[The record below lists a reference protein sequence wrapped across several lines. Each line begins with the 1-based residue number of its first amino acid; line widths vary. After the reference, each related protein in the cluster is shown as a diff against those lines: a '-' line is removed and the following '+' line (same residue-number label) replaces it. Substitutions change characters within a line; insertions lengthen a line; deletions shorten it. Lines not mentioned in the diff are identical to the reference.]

1 LEIVSSGSRLISRK
15 NMSAGKYPLL
25 IIVILL
31 AISSGALGQKNKQQ
45 LQKEKQQ
52 NLEKIKEVEKIIA
65 ETAAKKKNSLGEL
78 TALNQRIRQQESLI
92 GSIKGEIRI
101 LNKDIDE
108 NNGIIEVLE
117 EDLDDL
123 KKEYTAMLFA
133 AQKASN
139 SVTRLTFLFSSSSFD
154 QMLMRLRYMEQYGE
168 SRRLQAEQIIK
179 VQEELSGQVKVIKV
193 RREEKNKLLT
203 EEEEENTSLT
213 DLKKKQNT
221 LVKSLQKEEKKLK
234 RDLED
239 TKKAIAALDKEI
251 DKLIKEEM
259 AREARRSRPSDVAL
273 SSSFEDNKKKFPWP
287 VETGFVSQRFGRQ
300 NHPALK
306 GIVVQNDGINIQTKN
321 GEHVKA
327 IFEGEVTAVM
337 FTPGMGSTV
346 LINHGS
352 YYTTYTG
359 LKDIVVKRGQKVKT
373 NQELGEIIS
382 NSEGISELR
391 FRIYKEKTPL
401 DPQLWLKVM

>member
-1 LEIVSSGSRLISRK
+1 
-15 NMSAGKYPLL
+15 MSAGKYPLL
-25 IIVILL
+25 LLVILL
-31 AISSGALGQKNKQQ
+31 TVSSAVAQSKSKVQ

-78 TALNQRIRQQESLI
+78 TALNQRIRQQETLI
-92 GSIKGEIRI
+92 GSIKAEISM

-108 NNGIIEVLE
+108 NNGIIDVLE
-117 EDLDDL
+117 KDLDDL
-123 KKEYTAMLFA
+123 KKEYATMLFA
-133 AQKASN
+133 AQKTSN

-154 QMLMRLRYMEQYGE
+154 QMLMRLRYMEQYGQ
-168 SRRLQAEQIIK
+168 SRKLQAEQIVK
-179 VQEELSGQVKVIKV
+179 VQEELSGQVKVIKA
-193 RREEKNKLLT
+193 RREEKNKLLM
-203 EEEEENTSLT
+203 EEEEENQSLT
-213 DLKKKQNT
+213 DLKQKQST
-221 LVKSLQKEEKKLK
+221 LVKSLQKEEKKLR

-251 DKLIKEEM
+251 DKIIKEEM
-259 AREARRSRPSDVAL
+259 AREARSRSRSSDVLAL
-273 SSSFEDNKKKFPWP
+273 SSSFEENKRKFPWP
-287 VETGFVSQRFGRQ
+287 VESGFVSQRFGRQ

-306 GIVVQNDGINIQTKN
+306 GIVVQNDGINIQTKT

-337 FTPGMGSTV
+337 FTPGIGSTV
-346 LINHGS
+346 LINHGN

-382 NSEGISELR
+382 NADGISELR
-391 FRIYKEKTPL
+391 FRIYKDKTPL